1 MGHVTLSKWG
11 EIMSTQAKH
20 TFPRIV
26 FRYVAG
32 RDLDGQRRTNAT
44 FLRHADRDLTDHGRA
59 GRWAHRR
66 HAERAAWRLGGL
78 TFVSGA
84 VCGLILARTLT
95 LAALAV
101 CGLSGLAY
109 VAYASVRGI
118 RYWTHNRHIV
128 SPLYQTLAP
137 IAGHPVSDHHK
148 RYLTVP
154 RDIFDNDKARVKL
167 ALSPLWE
174 GTVAQQKAIT
184 GLMSRRLNADLEGR
198 WYPHAIPPFA
208 EFGRAPSPPGKVTF
222 AEFKPFMDVSP
233 PHIIPM
239 GLGSNKQLVQINLD
253 DEAPHIAL
261 SVGTGGGK
269 TSMMALVIAF
279 LVHMGVERIDVIN
292 TKRAGYAWCAGLP
305 GVFVHNNM
313 ASQMEAIHNFH
324 ARMSVRYDE
333 FEFNDTLTFPR
344 QVLIIEEQNSWMK
357 MAKKFWEDYRLE
369 LDSKERGNTPKQNPA
384 IGEIGLCLFMGRQ
397 ACMNIISIFQRMSAS
412 AAGDGDMR
420 DQYGA
425 KLLART
431 SRQAWK
437 ILVGTMPVPK
447 DCMSTIR
454 GRAVF
459 VLGDVAHPIQIAYLT
474 PNEARA
480 YALAGRTADITGP
493 GTPITSGASEMYSLR
508 EIADGNV
515 IPIKYGALRKAR
527 QRDKERFPA
536 AVNGLYVAEDIK
548 TWYANRPSTKR
559 AA

>member
-1 MGHVTLSKWG
+1 
-11 EIMSTQAKH
+11 MSTQAKH

-26 FRYVAG
+26 FRFVAG
-32 RDLDGQRRTNAT
+32 RDLDRPADDQRTNAT
-44 FLRHADRDLTDHGRA
+44 FLRHADRDLTPHGRA

-66 HAERAAWRLGGL
+66 HAERAAWRLCGL
-78 TFVSGA
+78 VYVSGA
-84 VCGLILARTLT
+84 VCGLVLARMLT
-95 LAALAV
+95 LWL
-101 CGLSGLAY
+101 LS
-109 VAYASVRGI
+109 ASVLLGLVLSVCMAVRSI
-118 RYWTHNRHIV
+118 VNWKHNRHIV

-137 IAGHPVSDHHK
+137 IAGHPVSDHHS

-154 RDIFDNDKARVKL
+154 RDIFDNDKAKVKL

-184 GLMSRRLNADLEGR
+184 GLMSRRFNADLEGR
-198 WYPHAIPPFA
+198 WYHHAIPPYA
-208 EFGRAPSPPGKVTF
+208 EFMRAPSPPNSVMF
-222 AEFKPFMDVSP
+222 AEFKPYMERSL

-239 GLGSNKQLVQINLD
+239 GLGSNRQLVSINLD
-253 DEAPHIAL
+253 EEAPHIAL

-279 LVHMGVERIDVIN
+279 LVRMGVERIDVIN

-305 GVFVHNNM
+305 GVYIHNNM
-313 ASQMEAIHNFH
+313 AAQMEAIHNFH
-324 ARMSVRYDE
+324 ARMTVRYDE

-437 ILVGTMPVPK
+437 ILVGTTPVPK

-474 PNEARA
+474 PDEARA
-480 YALAGRTADITGP
+480 YALNGRTADITGP
-493 GTPITSGASEMYSLR
+493 GTPVTSSAAAMYSLR
-508 EIADGNV
+508 EIAEDNV
-515 IPIKYGALRKAR
+515 VPIKYGAIRKAK
-527 QRDKERFPA
+527 QRDKNFPA
-536 AVNGLYVAEDIK
+536 AINGLYVADDIK